1 MQFVSVLLLALLAGG
16 RARPQQD
23 CDDIFVDCQDSDDE
37 YIDNYNEDIFGY
49 DYEEDDESET
59 PIKTLNVPPNT
70 ENQAVNGKEDK
81 LCTASVDSK
90 FDWPEKT
97 TSKCFESVNEIENSI
112 FDGDTRSAFNDCDPS
127 NSCDKVSICKIC
139 RKKLC
144 DIHFA
149 LIGLC
154 FYDDPF
160 SKQ

>member
-1 MQFVSVLLLALLAGG
+1 MSVLLLALFARG

-112 FDGDTRSAFNDCDPS
+112 FDGDTRSAFNDCNPS
-127 NSCDKVSICKIC
+127 NSCDKVSIYHCQNQICKSVFCVTYI
-139 RKKLC
+139 L
-144 DIHFA
+144 
-149 LIGLC
+149 L
-154 FYDDPF
+154 
-160 SKQ
+160 